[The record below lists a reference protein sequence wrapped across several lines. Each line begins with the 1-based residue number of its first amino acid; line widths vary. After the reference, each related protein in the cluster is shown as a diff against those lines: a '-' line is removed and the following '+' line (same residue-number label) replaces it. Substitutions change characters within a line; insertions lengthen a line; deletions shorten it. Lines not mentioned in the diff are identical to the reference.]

1 MQHHLTSVQRALTHL
16 GIAFGASVAAT
27 GANADAAGQ
36 DWKGYSAVGCLA
48 QSDGANVRRSA
59 SGDSALANMGTST
72 VSVFCPVVRDV
83 SAGGPN
89 RVSAVAVRVRNRHAT
104 QALRCD
110 FSARDIN
117 GATFAIRTASAP
129 PGAGYMTLQLGP
141 VNASNWGSY
150 VLICQIPGR
159 NPADNLVSY
168 VVNYRVDEAD

>member
-1 MQHHLTSVQRALTHL
+1 MQRHLTFTQRALTHL
-16 GIAFGASVAAT
+16 GIALGASVVAT
-27 GANADAAGQ
+27 GANAAQ

-104 QALRCD
+104 LALRCD

-117 GATFAIRTASAP
+117 GATFAVRTASAP

-141 VNASNWGSY
+141 VNTSNWGSF

-159 NPADNLVSY
+159 NPADNLASY
-168 VVNYRVDEAD
+168 LVNYRVDEAD